1 MDNASAKIYINI
13 NYLRNLKN
21 LQSFLYLFLYLLNEE
36 MLLLLRAVN
45 VDSRGMLCTR
55 SIVANII
62 SVSSHPRITIA
73 LRFTVIIHVP
83 YGPPAYGPETPSY
96 SFRVSIRGRREGG
109 RKKKIAPKIECSRN
123 KLNFAF
129 GRSWNRV
136 FVTYRCAFLF
146 ISFSLI
152 RNFRRKCNIALRD
165 AISKMPRCLRAKNI
179 SAHTENGN
187 RTPLVKLDTERP
199 KRVF

>member
-21 LQSFLYLFLYLLNEE
+21 LLSFLYLFLYILNEE

-83 YGPPAYGPETPSY
+83 YGPPAYGPENAILLLS
-96 SFRVSIRGRREGG
+96 SLHSRKKGG
-109 RKKKIAPKIECSRN
+109 REEEEDCP
-123 KLNFAF
+123 
-129 GRSWNRV
+129 
-136 FVTYRCAFLF
+136 
-146 ISFSLI
+146 
-152 RNFRRKCNIALRD
+152 
-165 AISKMPRCLRAKNI
+165 
-179 SAHTENGN
+179 EN
-187 RTPLVKLDTERP
+187 
-199 KRVF
+199 